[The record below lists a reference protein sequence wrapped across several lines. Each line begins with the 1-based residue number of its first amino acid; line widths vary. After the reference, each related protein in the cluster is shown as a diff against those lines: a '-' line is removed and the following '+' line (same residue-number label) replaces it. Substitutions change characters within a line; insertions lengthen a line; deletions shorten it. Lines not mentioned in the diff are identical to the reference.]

1 MNTLTHQHVKT
12 NGLTLHTVQ
21 AGPKG
26 GPLLILLHGFPEFWK
41 CWERQIDFFADKGFR
56 VVVPDQRGYN
66 TSSKPSSVSSYRA
79 EPIARDVLGL
89 MESLGRRKGHIVGHD
104 WGGFVAW
111 YLGNRFP
118 QWVEKLAVLNCPHP
132 RVMRQHLLANR
143 DQQKKSWYI
152 FYYQLPWM
160 PEWSMSRNNWEF
172 GRKALQV
179 TSVRG
184 TFSDEEM
191 APYVEAWSQPG
202 ALTAMIRWYRAGL
215 LMMKPRRRKQQPPR
229 KIGVPTL
236 LLWGVKDRFLG
247 KEMAQPSIDRCSDG
261 RLVFLEEAT
270 HWLQHEEPE
279 RVNSLLLDFL
289 S

>member
-1 MNTLTHQHVKT
+1 M
-12 NGLTLHTVQ
+12 
-21 AGPKG
+21 
-26 GPLLILLHGFPEFWK
+26 
-41 CWERQIDFFADKGFR
+41 
-56 VVVPDQRGYN
+56 
-66 TSSKPSSVSSYRA
+66 
-79 EPIARDVLGL
+79 
-89 MESLGRRKGHIVGHD
+89 
-104 WGGFVAW
+104 
-111 YLGNRFP
+111 
-118 QWVEKLAVLNCPHP
+118 
-132 RVMRQHLLANR
+132 
-143 DQQKKSWYI
+143 
-152 FYYQLPWM
+152 
-160 PEWSMSRNNWEF
+160 
-172 GRKALQV
+172 
-179 TSVRG
+179 
-184 TFSDEEM
+184 
-191 APYVEAWSQPG
+191 EAWSQPG

>member
-1 MNTLTHQHVKT
+1 
-12 NGLTLHTVQ
+12 
-21 AGPKG
+21 
-26 GPLLILLHGFPEFWK
+26 
-41 CWERQIDFFADKGFR
+41 
-56 VVVPDQRGYN
+56 
-66 TSSKPSSVSSYRA
+66 
-79 EPIARDVLGL
+79 

-172 GRKALQV
+172 ARKALQV

>member
-1 MNTLTHQHVKT
+1 
-12 NGLTLHTVQ
+12 
-21 AGPKG
+21 
-26 GPLLILLHGFPEFWK
+26 
-41 CWERQIDFFADKGFR
+41 
-56 VVVPDQRGYN
+56 
-66 TSSKPSSVSSYRA
+66 
-79 EPIARDVLGL
+79 
-89 MESLGRRKGHIVGHD
+89 
-104 WGGFVAW
+104 
-111 YLGNRFP
+111 
-118 QWVEKLAVLNCPHP
+118 
-132 RVMRQHLLANR
+132 MRQHLLANR